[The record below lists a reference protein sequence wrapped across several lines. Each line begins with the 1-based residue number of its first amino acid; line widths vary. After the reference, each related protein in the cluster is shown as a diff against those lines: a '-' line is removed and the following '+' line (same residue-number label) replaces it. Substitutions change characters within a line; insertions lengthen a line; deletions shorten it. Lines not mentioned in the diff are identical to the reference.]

1 MFSPILIE
9 YFFFIIFSWV
19 ILGLRESFS
28 QSTTYRLKTFF
39 RIDHRVQSSRAS
51 QNYMAIC
58 NHELTKFTYC
68 NQLLD
73 FNEGR
78 PNYCNR
84 QPCSCTYKL
93 NLNFMSKVRSA
104 TFLFLFC
111 KSPFKSS
118 IYHIIPELNKIM
130 ENTGSIE
137 VFTFPI
143 SSILLTTDNV
153 PSDITR

>member
-9 YFFFIIFSWV
+9 YFFFIFFSWV

-93 NLNFMSKVRSA
+93 NLNFMKPVYRMPHRPA
-104 TFLFLFC
+104 TTALPKLRM
-111 KSPFKSS
+111 
-118 IYHIIPELNKIM
+118 I
-130 ENTGSIE
+130 NTAKLHYPG
-137 VFTFPI
+137 PKKY
-143 SSILLTTDNV
+143 
-153 PSDITR
+153 